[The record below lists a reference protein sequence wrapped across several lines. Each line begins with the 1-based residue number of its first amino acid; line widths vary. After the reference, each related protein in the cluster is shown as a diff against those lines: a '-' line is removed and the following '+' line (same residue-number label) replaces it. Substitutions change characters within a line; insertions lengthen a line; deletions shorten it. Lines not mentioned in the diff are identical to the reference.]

1 MRGSVRLFDTSGR
14 AGLSE
19 PAVDPIEV
27 RISVRERT
35 ARRAVPTSEGGAFEG
50 RRGHGD
56 MGTRGVNED
65 LRTRGLR

>member
-50 RRGHGD
+50 SV
-56 MGTRGVNED
+56 GTVTWGQ
-65 LRTRGLR
+65 GA